1 MVQNRPEKKY
11 LRDLILDINNCP
23 VARMR
28 LFSQGVNEN
37 TRIFS
42 HETVIGD
49 RACLACGNCVDA
61 CPVVYDAHG
70 FVFIQ
75 NQRTSMALEN
85 LVGDECRRC
94 YNCIQACPQVAKPV
108 KDHAASF
115 RRGEKV
121 VHLLLAC
128 TIVLLAV
135 TGVLRV
141 HYGQYI
147 PPFENSLFSLVH
159 RALGFVLIFLP
170 FLYYMVDRHHLF
182 RLFRKVFV
190 WKKND
195 LKWFKDLGRHI
206 KNPDNQPMPY
216 TGEYN
221 PGQRAW
227 YLFITLMI
235 PIMAVTGILMMGFYE
250 ENDSAYTSIFLLH
263 VSVALATDLLL
274 FVHIYLKYLR
284 KWAMQIRDLVKV
296 FMNKR
301 HLNVAE
307 LYGKKL

>member
-28 LFSQGVNEN
+28 LFSEGVNEN
-37 TRIFS
+37 TRVFS
-42 HETVIGD
+42 HELVIGD

-61 CPVVYDAHG
+61 CPVVYDTHG

-94 YNCIQACPQVAKPV
+94 YNCIQACPQVAKPI

-128 TIVLLAV
+128 TIVFLAI
-135 TGVLRV
+135 TGILRL
-141 HYGQYI
+141 HYGQYL
-147 PPFENSLFSLVH
+147 PPLENTLFSLAH
-159 RALGFVLIFLP
+159 RTLGFVLIFTP
-170 FLYYMVDRHHLF
+170 FLYYVVDRHHLF
-182 RLFRKVFV
+182 RLFRKVLV

-195 LKWFKDLGRHI
+195 LKWFKDLIQHV
-206 KNPDNQPMPY
+206 KNPDKQPMPY

-235 PIMAVTGILMMGFYE
+235 PIMAVTGVLLMGFYE
-250 ENDSAYTSIFLLH
+250 EGDYAYTSIFLLH
-263 VSVALATDLLL
+263 VTVALIADLLL
-274 FVHIYLKYLR
+274 FIHIYLKYLR
-284 KWAMQIRDLVKV
+284 KWARQIRDVVKV
-296 FMNKR
+296 FLTKR
-301 HLNVAE
+301 HLNFAE